1 MKQLKFL
8 LDEHV
13 EGFDKKLLELG
24 HSVEYAKKLKE
35 NEEKLRNDFNLL
47 LYAPEKNMIFV
58 TKDKEPGQ
66 TCKDNN
72 FPCIWLSGEIY
83 KTVSS
88 PKPVAKRFK
97 VQGVRVEVQADT
109 NI

>member
-24 HSVEYAKKLKE
+24 HRVEYAKKLREK
-35 NEEKLRNDFNLL
+35 EEKFRNDFNLL
-47 LYAPEKNMIFV
+47 LHAQENNMIFV

-72 FPCIWLSGEIY
+72 YPCIWISDEKIFEEMIL
-83 KTVSS
+83 
-88 PKPVAKRFK
+88 PKIKDF
-97 VQGVRVEVQADT
+97 E
-109 NI
+109 